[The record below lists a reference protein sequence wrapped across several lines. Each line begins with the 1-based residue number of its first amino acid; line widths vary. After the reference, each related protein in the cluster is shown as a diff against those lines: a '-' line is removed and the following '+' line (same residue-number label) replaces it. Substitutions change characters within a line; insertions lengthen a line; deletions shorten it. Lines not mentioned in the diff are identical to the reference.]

1 MTESHRLPVLV
12 VDDDRSILAVL
23 QSWLSKAG
31 WIPECHQDPLKA
43 LEAYSLR
50 HHAAVVVD
58 WHMPH
63 LDGLELVGRLRAENQ
78 AQTAYVILVTSSEK
92 SDLLDQAFEEGV
104 DDFLRKP
111 LDRQE
116 FVARMKAARRVCLL
130 DKEIRLRSEQDL
142 ERRMHAMALQRVSAL
157 AGALTHEI
165 RTPLATVKLGVER
178 LAAREAKSPTE
189 SHSIVSRLE
198 LAVNALAETMEDV
211 LETFG
216 MSHRTSRWGHFQPA
230 KSLQEAVNFMQERV
244 PPGVELILDIDP
256 AAQAIS
262 GHGDAVGVR
271 RLATNLL
278 ANALR
283 HTSSGSVRLT
293 LTPLADGFTLDALDT
308 GEGIPPELLPW
319 LGEPMLLNSENVGFG
334 RYIRGNGMGLALCR
348 KIVHRHQGT
357 FAIRS
362 MPGMGT
368 RMTITM
374 RLDLPGP
381 ASVEGQ
387 DNFYSQAGPP

>member
-31 WIPECHQDPLKA
+31 WIPEVHQDPLKA

-130 DKEIRLRSEQDL
+130 DKEIRQRSEQDL

-178 LAAREAKSPTE
+178 LAAREAKNPTE

-216 MSHRTSRWGHFQPA
+216 MSHRTNRWGAFQAVQILAGGREFHAGAGAARCGTHFGHRSGCRGNQRPWRCRGRATIGDQPIGQRFAPYRDRIGPAYAHPASRWFHLGGPGYRRRHP
-230 KSLQEAVNFMQERV
+230 SRAV
-244 PPGVELILDIDP
+244 
-256 AAQAIS
+256 
-262 GHGDAVGVR
+262 AV
-271 RLATNLL
+271 
-278 ANALR
+278 
-283 HTSSGSVRLT
+283 
-293 LTPLADGFTLDALDT
+293 
-308 GEGIPPELLPW
+308 
-319 LGEPMLLNSENVGFG
+319 VG
-334 RYIRGNGMGLALCR
+334 
-348 KIVHRHQGT
+348 
-357 FAIRS
+357 
-362 MPGMGT
+362 
-368 RMTITM
+368 
-374 RLDLPGP
+374 
-381 ASVEGQ
+381 
-387 DNFYSQAGPP
+387 